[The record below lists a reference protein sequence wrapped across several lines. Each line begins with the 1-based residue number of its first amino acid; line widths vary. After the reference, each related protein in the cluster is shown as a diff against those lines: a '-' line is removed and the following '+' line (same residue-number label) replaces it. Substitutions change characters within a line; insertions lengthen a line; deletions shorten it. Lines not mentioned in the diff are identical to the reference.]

1 MNLLRSNTTT
11 DYSWIPQHHTPH
23 RYPQFAGKLLLRQE
37 IPLSDEQIDHL
48 VTSSV
53 FTKVDSIE
61 PHLWGHRC
69 RRCGNKASHLF
80 GLMPHTSCK
89 KECRYCRSCIQM
101 GRVLECEPLYVGSS
115 YVSWTAHENPCAWQG
130 KLTVYQQNAADQLVN
145 LVEKGAGEKLV
156 WAVCGAGKTEMLFP
170 AITKALETGKRVC
183 LATPR
188 TDVVRELLPRFQKAF
203 PEVRMQA
210 LYGDSPDKTGD
221 APLILA
227 TTHQLLR
234 YGRAFDVMIVDEV
247 DAFPFHNDESL
258 HYACKRA
265 AKMDAS
271 IIYLTATPR
280 KVQKKRMRKKELP
293 VVFVPKR
300 FHGHPL
306 PVPQLKLTPTL
317 HRFLKKGEL
326 PPKLLKQ
333 IAEQQTSPRQLLLF
347 LPSIKKA
354 EEMALLLKGKGYTV
368 EAVHAEDIDRAEKI
382 AAFRK
387 KKYRVLVTTTILER
401 GVTFPSVDVFVIDA
415 GHGVFDE
422 AALVQIAGRAG
433 RSHDDPTGNVHF
445 YHIGKTDALL
455 NAIESIEYMNR
466 LGRNT

>member
-1 MNLLRSNTTT
+1 MNLLRKNTTT
-11 DYSWIPQHHTPH
+11 DYSWIPQPSTPH
-23 RYPQFAGKLLLRQE
+23 RYSPFAGKLLLRQE
-37 IPLSDEQIDHL
+37 IPLSDEQINQL
-48 VTSSV
+48 VASSV

-80 GLMPHTSCK
+80 GLMPHTNCK
-89 KECRYCRSCIQM
+89 KECRYCRACIQM

-115 YVSWTAHENPCAWQG
+115 YVNWPAHEDPCAWQG
-130 KLTVYQQNAADQLVN
+130 ELTVYQQNAADQLVD

-170 AITKALETGKRVC
+170 AITKALETGKRIC

-188 TDVVRELLPRFQKAF
+188 TDVVRELLPRLQKAF

-247 DAFPFHNDESL
+247 DAFPFHNDDSL

-280 KVQKKRMRKKELP
+280 KAQKKRMRRKELP

-333 IAEQQTSPRQLLLF
+333 IAEQQASPRQLLLF

-354 EEMALLLKGKGYTV
+354 EEIALLLKGKGYTV
-368 EAVHAEDIDRAEKI
+368 EAVHAEDVDRAEKI
-382 AAFRK
+382 AAFRD

-433 RSHDDPTGNVHF
+433 RSHEDPTGNVHF

-466 LGRNT
+466 LGRKT